1 MVEQEQCRDC
11 NERHACRDV
20 FEKLGKAAGPSVVL
34 KVVLA
39 FLLPLV
45 IFIVSLA
52 VFGWVLAVVIEA
64 EAVRTAVSVLL
75 ALVVTFLAILIIKVI
90 NRRLNKNR

>member
-1 MVEQEQCRDC
+1 MVEQEHCRDC

-20 FEKLGKAAGPSVVL
+20 FEKLGRAAGPSVVL

-52 VFGWVLAVVIEA
+52 VFEWVLAGMIEA
-64 EAVRTAVSVLL
+64 EAVQTGVSVLL
-75 ALVVTFLAILIIKVI
+75 ALAVTFLAILIIKVI
-90 NRRLNKNR
+90 NRRLSKNR